1 MRNTRFFVLLVF
13 FGCSGNSA
21 PPKCVPGRVQ
31 TCPCSGSTGQQTCGS
46 DGFYGAC
53 ECPSILPDG
62 GPRSDSG
69 PVDAGLDLGAED
81 TGVDQG
87 LDLGDADQGVDA
99 GASDAGWMPSPLD
112 LGTGDQGPYTV
123 HTSIAPYYDP
133 GLSQCASLFPPDQV
147 IENMGVM
154 VPMPAGFEFFGQ
166 PHSQGFLS
174 SNGTIQF
181 GGMTV
186 SDQPVPLPDPAYP
199 NLIALNWGDFR
210 LQDQVG
216 GSICQ
221 LSRDTTEIFTWDR
234 ATLPTQGPI
243 LNNFSAWINS
253 VGTINVLL
261 LWDGN
266 ANGTIGIQGPNA
278 NDALSVL
285 PCGSNCSN
293 LNMDQ
298 GAVISFVPTGW
309 SGGWDLEP
317 QLIAS
322 IPPIYPGQ
330 EISLSNIRIVNRGD
344 IASDPLGF
352 RLFSTLDVG
361 EEAGGL
367 PQFATGGVGSV
378 APGAAAPLELV
389 FIESSVLDLQ
399 PGLYPAT
406 FWLETYDF
414 GDVGAKDAVLANN
427 VMTLDIEVL
436 PFVGPITFTTTTLP
450 DATAGQA
457 YTAQLQA
464 TGSPNLQFTE
474 ARPQSGFLDVSATGE
489 ITGTLP
495 TPGSYPITVRVI
507 GEPQYEPAEMTFNV
521 IVP

>member
-1 MRNTRFFVLLVF
+1 M
-13 FGCSGNSA
+13 
-21 PPKCVPGRVQ
+21 
-31 TCPCSGSTGQQTCGS
+31 
-46 DGFYGAC
+46 
-53 ECPSILPDG
+53 
-62 GPRSDSG
+62 
-69 PVDAGLDLGAED
+69 ED

-87 LDLGDADQGVDA
+87 MDLGDADQGADQGADLGADLGFDLGVDA
-99 GASDAGWMPSPLD
+99 GTSDAGWMPSPLD

-123 HTSIAPYYDP
+123 HTSVAPYYDP
-133 GLSQCASLFPPDQV
+133 VLSQCNSLFPANQE

-166 PHSQGFLS
+166 PQSQGFLS

-186 SDQPVPLPDPAYP
+186 SDQPVPLPDPNYS

-210 LQDQVG
+210 LQDQAG
-216 GSICQ
+216 GSACR
-221 LSRDTTEIFTWDR
+221 LSRATTEVFTWDNG
-234 ATLPTQGPI
+234 TLHTQGPI
-243 LNNFSAWINS
+243 LNNFSAWVNR

-266 ANGTIGIQGPNA
+266 ANGTIGIQGPST

-285 PCGSNCSN
+285 PCDSNCSN
-293 LNMDQ
+293 LNTGQ

-317 QLIAS
+317 QLIAP

-344 IASDPLGF
+344 IASDSLGF

-361 EEAGGL
+361 QEAGSL

-378 APGAAAPLELV
+378 APGAAASLELV
-389 FIESSVLDLQ
+389 SIESSVLGLQ
-399 PGLYPAT
+399 PGLHPAT

-414 GDVGAKDAVLANN
+414 DDLGVKDAVLANN
-427 VMTLDIEVL
+427 VMTLNIEVL

-450 DATAGQA
+450 NATAGQA
-457 YTAQLQA
+457 YSAQLQA

-474 ARPQSGFLDVSATGE
+474 VRPHTGFLDVSATGE
-489 ITGTLP
+489 IIGTLP
-495 TPGSYPITVRVI
+495 SSGSYPITVRVT
-507 GEPQYEPAEMTFNV
+507 GEPQFEPAEMTFSV
-521 IVP
+521 VVP